1 MIAFVGMDV
10 ILLSEI
16 SQTQKISTS
25 LAHSDRIQVRKSYR
39 RRRVMVSRNLR
50 RREEYDKPDKWMLH

>member
-16 SQTQKISTS
+16 RQTQKISTS
-25 LAHSDRIQVRKSYR
+25 LAHSYRIQVRKSYR
-39 RRRVMVSRNLR
+39 WSRVMISRNL
-50 RREEYDKPDKWMLH
+50 RREEYDKSDKCVLH